1 VPEATSPAASDP
13 TINEDGHVLKSRRG
27 LLAAG
32 LAVVVAGALGVAST
46 LNAGAE
52 QITGVPDQ
60 PAAAEAPQADEPATP
75 PSVLPWGS
83 RPERIRK
90 GWAGATS
97 RSLRANGYDAA
108 PNDTSGSQWPRGRYA
123 PKGRSTKGN
132 YLRSELTDVAPPEPS
147 AEPTDTASPTAEPTT
162 EPTTAPT
169 GDPAPTSTDPVT
181 TTVAASATTNTPVAL
196 ASTTVPPDNGEAKV
210 NYIYNVG
217 SQQAETDGVYT
228 NVTIA
233 KPRLDKSDY
242 HTLAELAVQS
252 ADGKQIVE
260 VGWNIDRVVNG
271 DDDPHL
277 FVYHWV
283 NRVPTCYNGCGFE
296 QYSKNVKPGDTLT
309 YDVTKKFGIQ
319 YFNGAWWIAF
329 DSEWIGY
336 FPEKL
341 WNDQGVKFSR
351 TGLVQVFGEVA
362 ASSDKPCTQM
372 GNGQPGDSAAAALLA
387 SVTYLNGPVVA
398 MNVRS
403 TTDYYSVAALSTR
416 SFRYGGPGA
425 C

>member
-1 VPEATSPAASDP
+1 
-13 TINEDGHVLKSRRG
+13 VLKSRRG

-52 QITGVPDQ
+52 QITGAPDR
-60 PAAAEAPQADEPATP
+60 PASITGPDAEDDSTP
-75 PSVLPWGS
+75 PAVLPWGE

-90 GWAGATS
+90 GRAGANS
-97 RSLRANGYDAA
+97 RSLRADGFDAA
-108 PNDTSGSQWPRGRYA
+108 SNDANGSEVPRGRYA
-123 PKGRSTKGN
+123 PKGRSGKN
-132 YLRSELTDVAPPEPS
+132 SYLKTEVTDVAPPEPS
-147 AEPTDTASPTAEPTT
+147 ADPSA
-162 EPTTAPT
+162 TTAPT
-169 GDPAPTSTDPVT
+169 ATATATATATDPATTTTTSSPSQ
-181 TTVAASATTNTPVAL
+181 TTVATTTGTTLTTTAPAVAT
-196 ASTTVPPDNGEAKV
+196 STVPPDGGESKV
-210 NYIYNVG
+210 TYLYNVG
-217 SQQAETDGVYT
+217 SQMAETDGFYT
-228 NVTIA
+228 NATIG
-233 KPRLDKSDY
+233 KPVLGKADY

-252 ADGKQIVE
+252 ADGQQIVE
-260 VGWNIDRVVNG
+260 VGWNVDRVVNG

-283 NRVPTCYNGCGFE
+283 NRTPSCYNGCGFE
-296 QYSKNVKPGDTLT
+296 QYSKNVKPGDTLA

-319 YFNGAWWIAF
+319 YANGAWWIAF

-351 TGLVQVFGEVA
+351 SGLVQVFGEVA
-362 ASSDKPCTQM
+362 AASDKPCTQM
-372 GNGQPGDSAAAALLA
+372 GNGQSPDKSSSAAMLS
-387 SVTYLNGPVVA
+387 SVTYLNGPTVA
-398 MNVRS
+398 MTIRS
-403 TTDYYSVAALSTR
+403 TSDVYSVAALSTR